1 MSINIP
7 ITADPSSATSAIRQV
22 IEIIERLRGATRGTT
37 DSTRRLN
44 SALRESAGTWR
55 DMPIGRIADGAKAV
69 NKNFAMATTQLTM
82 AGYALK
88 KFVDIGAEHERYT
101 DQLKAMQMHKD
112 WADFNNQLNNAVV
125 NLRGVATYKQLL
137 PSLSKGVALGLNMA
151 NGNFE
156 RMAILAEKASI
167 AMGIKA
173 VDAMDRFMVAA
184 GRQSSKVADDLGVL
198 VSITEANKEYAEKI
212 GVTTSALTKQ
222 QQQTAFLETMVR
234 KLEES
239 YSHIDLK
246 EFESTAQRASTRIDK
261 MIGRLEEMAAVGAVA
276 FENTASFFEEHGGK
290 ALFWILETDNAIQDY
305 REGLR
310 NLVET
315 LKKLDPK
322 GYERIARSGLKASD
336 MFEKMKKRIADLT
349 TQQAEYNKEMVKTNI
364 LLGGVSTSI
373 RGSLQEVEGH
383 GIFGLPVGL
392 AKSQS
397 KTGEW
402 LEKTAQNRKA
412 YRERMAQEAI
422 ERAKAIALAEDK
434 LLMMQSTNADS
445 KAIKD
450 QEREVAKLKARTD
463 REKVWIDVL
472 ADMEDRETKLKEAEE
487 KRRTKIAEEQNKLK
501 IMQSSNLYTE
511 QELMEQQYV
520 VKKLQAKDAEERE
533 LLNIQKEYGLRD
545 IDRELELAQLKKD
558 IDSDLYSHRLQHEQL
573 LFSEKN
579 KLAQQELR
587 KREQMQGYLV
597 QIYAS
602 AIDSLIN
609 MDEKRVLS
617 TVAGIVGS
625 IGQQMVAEGVKNWW
639 SGAAYNATPFSFGL
653 GTPLMGIGIK
663 QIGIGT
669 GLMVGSGLAKKSL
682 ASTGGGGTSGGAAQ
696 ERNAVQKGGPILV
709 NVKTSL
715 FGNQTEAQLNL
726 QKMGVGV
733 NY

>member
-22 IEIIERLRGATRGTT
+22 TDKIESLKKATKSTA
-37 DSTRRLN
+37 DSTKDLN
-44 SALRESAGTWR
+44 KALRESAGTWR
-55 DMPIGRIADGAKAV
+55 DMTIGRIADGAKAI

-112 WADFNNQLNNAVV
+112 WEDFNTQLQNAVT

-156 RMAILAEKASI
+156 KMAILAEKASI
-167 AMGIKA
+167 AMGTKA
-173 VDAMDRFMVAA
+173 TDAMEKFMIAA

-198 VSITEANKEYAEKI
+198 VSITEANEEYAEKI
-212 GVTTSALTKQ
+212 GVATSALTKQ

-246 EFESTAQRASTRIDK
+246 EFESTAQRANTRIEK
-261 MIGRLEEMAAVGAVA
+261 MIERLEEMAGIGAVA
-276 FENTASFFEEHGGK
+276 FENTASFFEEYGGK
-290 ALFWILETDNAIQDY
+290 ALFWILETDNATQAY
-305 REGLR
+305 KREITDLGER
-310 NLVET
+310 

-322 GYERIARSGLKASD
+322 GYERIARSGLEASD
-336 MFEKMKKRIADLT
+336 MFEKMKKRVADLT

-383 GIFGLPVGL
+383 GIFGLPAGL

-402 LEKTAQNRKA
+402 LEKTAQSRKA

-472 ADMEDRETKLKEAEE
+472 ADMEDRETKLREAEE
-487 KRRTKIAEEQNKLK
+487 KKRTKITEEQSKLK

-533 LLNIQKEYGLRD
+533 LLNIQKEYGLRE

-558 IDSDLYSHRLQHEQL
+558 IDTDLYSHRLQQEQL
-573 LFSEKN
+573 LFSEKS
-579 KLAQQELR
+579 KLAQMELR
-587 KREQMQGYLV
+587 EREQMQGYLV

-602 AIDSLIN
+602 AIDSLVN

-639 SGAAYNATPFSFGL
+639 SGMAYNATPFSFGL

-682 ASTGGGGTSGGAAQ
+682 ASTGGGTSGGAAQ
-696 ERNAVQKGGPILV
+696 ERNAVQKGGPVLV